1 MARADDKIEQKN
13 NRREASRH
21 MLRTPIRTKFSKQ
34 LIRINDQ
41 ICFAALGRRE
51 FGETIDRLA
60 QASPEQSTTTVFAS
74 NPYASRLH
82 RKIEEIPTFAA
93 KSEQIELQMGVIAG
107 CEHAIAYLK
116 EIEVFR
122 AAVKPGPA
130 DALKA
135 DAIEDRLLQKL
146 AEWLG
151 TAPVKGPYLT
161 LGYLR
166 LLRNHYGH
174 VNEVKTSAFTKYIAN
189 YAHYLQTFWNNGRT
203 DIGPLIF
210 RTLPDGPLSPEAC
223 FAIMNLLRICIE
235 EIDADFVRTLTVP
248 DVLEHMVAQV
258 HERDK
263 PRSNDPEWFT
273 KRVRAAIF
281 GAYGEEPDAVAVRKA
296 TDAFLA
302 ARKKGAR

>member
-1 MARADDKIEQKN
+1 
-13 NRREASRH
+13 

-51 FGETIDRLA
+51 FGEAIDRLA
-60 QASPEQSTTTVFAS
+60 QASPQESTSTVFAS
-74 NPYASRLH
+74 NPYATRLH
-82 RKIEEIPTFAA
+82 RKMEDIPAFAA
-93 KSEQIELQMGVIAG
+93 NSEQVELQMGVIAG

-116 EIEVFR
+116 EIETFR
-122 AAVKPGPA
+122 AAVKPSPVDG
-130 DALKA
+130 LKA

-146 AEWLG
+146 AAWLG
-151 TAPVKGPYLT
+151 KAPVKGPYLT

-174 VNEVKTSAFTKYIAN
+174 VNEVKTSAFSKYIAN
-189 YAHYLQTFWNNGRT
+189 HAHHLQTFWNNGRT
-203 DIGPLIF
+203 DIGPLKF
-210 RTLPDGPLSPEAC
+210 RTLPDGPLSAEAC

-235 EIDADFVRTLTVP
+235 EIDADFVRTLSVP
-248 DVLEHMVAQV
+248 DILEHMVAEV

-263 PRSNDPEWFT
+263 PRSNDPEWFP
-273 KRVRAAIF
+273 KRVRAAIS
-281 GAYGEEPDAVAVRKA
+281 GGYGEEPDAEPVRKA

-302 ARKKGAR
+302 ARKKTPRSGR